1 MSQKSMRLRR
11 HLTTFQMMILG
22 FALLILVGALVL
34 MLPVCSAAG
43 NWTSFHESLFTA
55 TSATCV
61 TGLVVRDTG
70 SYWSG
75 FGQLVILMLIQI
87 GGLGVITAAVTFLLF
102 AG

>member
-1 MSQKSMRLRR
+1 MYSRGKEMLMSQKSMRLRR

-61 TGLVVRDTG
+61 TGLVVRALISSDARG
-70 SYWSG
+70 SS
-75 FGQLVILMLIQI
+75 IRP
-87 GGLGVITAAVTFLLF
+87 
-102 AG
+102 